1 MSLPTRSDNLD
12 RQRDLLV
19 IAALDMAEARS
30 ALKKV
35 VDLRAVFGEMTKG
48 NGTLADIIHYLGEF
62 AEDIK
67 LIEVS
72 EE

>member
-1 MSLPTRSDNLD
+1 ML
-12 RQRDLLV
+12 Q
-19 IAALDMAEARS
+19 IAAANMAQARTQ
-30 ALKKV
+30 LRMV

-67 LIEVS
+67 LIEVP
-72 EE
+72 ER

>member
-1 MSLPTRSDNLD
+1 MGLPTRSENLNQ
-12 RQRDLLV
+12 QRSLLQ
-19 IAALDMAEARS
+19 IAADDMSEARIM
-30 ALKKV
+30 LKKI
-35 VDLRAVFGEMTKG
+35 VDLRFALGEMTQG

-67 LIEVS
+67 LIEVP